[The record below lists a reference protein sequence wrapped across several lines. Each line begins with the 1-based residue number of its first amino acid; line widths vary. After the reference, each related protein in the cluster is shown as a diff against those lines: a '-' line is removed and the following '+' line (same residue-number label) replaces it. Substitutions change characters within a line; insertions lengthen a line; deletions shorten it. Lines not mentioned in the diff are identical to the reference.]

1 MNKQVDLI
9 STGKAFDIAEDRGWQ
24 FGATHQRLTDLARE
38 GRLQFWGYKGNSAE
52 LLPINSRVWQNH
64 GLDPLK
70 GELVIPGK
78 IFARD
83 YAEQVWRDVH
93 VDRQEFEAAFPP
105 YPLVQIGSDPA
116 NPDPA
121 ETGEVGCFNWLVRR
135 MRESPTGRQMYKGN
149 YDTEAKRHFGV
160 SIRGFNRQWDRAIDE
175 TECWAWKNPGRPRGK
190 S

>member
-1 MNKQVDLI
+1 MGQHDGQENPRPRRVKKMNKQVDLI
-9 STGKAFDIAEDRGWQ
+9 DTDRAFSIAEDRGWQ

-93 VDRQEFEAAFPP
+93 VDRQEFEAAFP
-105 YPLVQIGSDPA
+105 DP
-116 NPDPA
+116 D
-121 ETGEVGCFNWLVRR
+121 ESGEDRCSGWLMQE
-135 MRESPTGRQMYKGN
+135 MRESPEYPPKPKLDYAGPEGPSVR
-149 YDTEAKRHFGV
+149 
-160 SIRGFNRQWDRAIDE
+160 NRTVRSRNSGQIS
-175 TECWAWKNPGRPRGK
+175 P
-190 S
+190 